1 MDIVSMPH
9 AITPL
14 SALGAEETV
23 RALLPGQD
31 GPAGRYLS
39 RYGVRLPAPGPA
51 SLKSARRQAAQY
63 KKAGS
68 AAAVRIRPGKS
79 SATQVQHVKR
89 LYL

>member
-14 SALGAEETV
+14 SALSAEETV
-23 RALLPGQD
+23 RALLPEQD

-39 RYGVRLPAPGPA
+39 RYGVRLPDLRPTPPA
-51 SLKSARRQAAQY
+51 RCPDHQY
-63 KKAGS
+63 KKTGS
-68 AAAVRIRPGKS
+68 AAAVRIRPEKS